1 MASAFTL
8 VGISAL
14 LAAIPLAWTFLQN
27 KTLRARNLSLE
38 HDNYLFTALLE
49 NTRDCIY
56 FKDRDSH
63 FIRCS
68 KVMLDRFGVNNPASI
83 VGKSDRDFFT
93 EEHAH
98 QAFQDEQEIVRTDVA
113 VEKEEKETWPDGNET
128 WVSTSKMPLHDAN
141 GDMIG
146 TFGISRNI
154 TARRKAEQALRAAKE
169 AAEFAN
175 RAKSEFLANMSHEIR
190 TPLNGVI
197 GMTEL
202 VLDSTLTADQREL
215 LTAAHDSA
223 KILLTLL
230 SDMLDFSKMESGK
243 LELEIIEFDLR
254 EMVAT
259 CVQIFDLRAKQK
271 NLAFKVEF
279 LEPCPRG
286 IIGDPTR
293 IRQILFNL
301 LGNAFKFT
309 RQGSVTLQISTVHS
323 YSDLLLQFAVSD
335 TGIGIPQDKH
345 KMIFDAFTQADTSTT
360 RQFGGTGLGLAISK
374 RLAELMQGTISLKS
388 EVGVGTSFFLS
399 IPLRMPEKANSL
411 GLLAKTAHSV

>member
-1 MASAFTL
+1 
-8 VGISAL
+8 
-14 LAAIPLAWTFLQN
+14 
-27 KTLRARNLSLE
+27 
-38 HDNYLFTALLE
+38 
-49 NTRDCIY
+49 
-56 FKDRDSH
+56 
-63 FIRCS
+63 
-68 KVMLDRFGVNNPASI
+68 
-83 VGKSDRDFFT
+83 
-93 EEHAH
+93 
-98 QAFQDEQEIVRTDVA
+98 
-113 VEKEEKETWPDGNET
+113 
-128 WVSTSKMPLHDAN
+128 
-141 GDMIG
+141 
-146 TFGISRNI
+146 
-154 TARRKAEQALRAAKE
+154 
-169 AAEFAN
+169 
-175 RAKSEFLANMSHEIR
+175 MSHEIR

>member
-1 MASAFTL
+1 MSRSYRHWHRAKAFWR
-8 VGISAL
+8 SRPRFHCH
-14 LAAIPLAWTFLQN
+14 LARFLFPPFRQQ
-27 KTLRARNLSLE
+27 RRFE
-38 HDNYLFTALLE
+38 LFPV
-49 NTRDCIY
+49 RPG
-56 FKDRDSH
+56 
-63 FIRCS
+63 
-68 KVMLDRFGVNNPASI
+68 MP
-83 VGKSDRDFFT
+83 

-301 LGNAFKFT
+301 LGNAFKFS
-309 RQGSVTLQISTVHS
+309 RQGSVILQISTVHS

-388 EVGVGTSFFLS
+388 EAGGGTSFFLS